1 MDHEGHAKIGDFGLV
16 KPDMNINEFTYSFCG
31 SAEYMPPE
39 MLLKC
44 GHSYPVDY
52 YCLGA
57 LLYEV
62 TLSILINYKLVTGLP
77 PFYSINNDEICERV
91 LTEELMFPSHAFN
104 LSVDLKDLIRGL
116 LKKNPYE
123 RMGNQG
129 GIKEI
134 LSHPWFEKINIKDML
149 EKKIQPP
156 IKPDIL

>member
-1 MDHEGHAKIGDFGLV
+1 MARFYFTEICLGMQHLHQHFVVYRDIKPENIFLDHEGHAKIGDFGLV

-62 TLSILINYKLVTGLP
+62 TLSILINSKLVTGLP
-77 PFYSINNDEICERV
+77 PFYSLNNDEICERV

-104 LSVDLKDLIRGL
+104 LSVDLKHLIRGL

-123 RMGNQG
+123 RMGN
-129 GIKEI
+129 
-134 LSHPWFEKINIKDML
+134 
-149 EKKIQPP
+149 
-156 IKPDIL
+156 